1 MRGTKQ
7 SVSMEQQLK
16 AYENY
21 KDSGIHFLGEIPK
34 EWKTARLKE
43 ITNPL
48 TGFPFKSSE
57 YSDKGIKLA
66 RGINVK
72 EGVFNWKDTKYW
84 SNLEPFLNKYFL
96 KNGDILIQMDG
107 SKVGK
112 NFCKV
117 KNEDLPILL
126 LQRVTRLRVKKEL
139 SSDFLYYTL
148 ASKGFFYWV
157 TITKTDPMVPHI
169 APKDINNYIIPFPPL
184 KEQTQIAN
192 YLDAKTST
200 IDKKI
205 NLLQQKIKHY
215 KTYRK
220 MVINETVTKGLEND
234 FSKWVSCR
242 LKDIGYLYSG
252 LSGKSGNDFNQD
264 DNPNNR
270 GFIPFTNIANN
281 TYLDQNH
288 LGTVVIEEKEKQ
300 NQVRKNDIFFLMS
313 SEGYEDIGKSAVLIE
328 DIEETYLNSFCKGFR
343 ITNKNCEAS
352 FINYLLFSDS
362 YRQKMLVEGKG
373 FTRINLKMEKVHN
386 FSILIPPTKKEQ
398 QQIANYL
405 DAKTTTID
413 KIVNNIEAQIT
424 MLKELRKTLINEVV
438 TGKVK
443 VTSTSLSHQKAS
455 NQPIV

>member
-1 MRGTKQ
+1 MEKYNEYKNSGIEWLGKIPKHWELDRVKNIGTVRARVGWKA
-7 SVSMEQQLK
+7 LK
-16 AYENY
+16 ASEYVKSGYFFLSTPNIKYVNIDYENVNY
-21 KDSGIHFLGEIPK
+21 ITEERYYESPEIM
-34 EWKTARLKE
+34 
-43 ITNPL
+43 
-48 TGFPFKSSE
+48 
-57 YSDKGIKLA
+57 
-66 RGINVK
+66 
-72 EGVFNWKDTKYW
+72 
-84 SNLEPFLNKYFL
+84 L
-96 KNGDILIQMDG
+96 KNGDILLVKDG
-107 SKVGK
+107 STLGIV
-112 NFCKV
+112 NIV
-117 KNEDLPILL
+117 QNL
-126 LQRVTRLRVKKEL
+126 KKEGTVN
-139 SSDFLYYTL
+139 SSIGILRLKKQY
-148 ASKGFFYWV
+148 SKYFFYFFKSNYLQN
-157 TITKTDPMVPHI
+157 IIGLKKEGMGVPHLFQ
-169 APKDINNYIIPFPPL
+169 KDINNFILTIPSL

-192 YLDAKTST
+192 YLDAKTT
-200 IDKKI
+200 AIDKKI
-205 NLLQQKIKHY
+205 TLLEQKIRHY
-215 KTYRK
+215 RAYRK
-220 MVINETVTKGLEND
+220 MVINEIVTKGLEND

-373 FTRINLKMEKVHN
+373 FTRINLKMEKVNN

-398 QQIANYL
+398 QQIADYL
-405 DAKTTTID
+405 DTKTTTID
-413 KIVNNIEAQIT
+413 KIINNIEAQIT